1 MKMNFSLTSD
11 EYKMF
16 INSYNVENYIRMR
29 NGERIISMSKF
40 FVSLIEFYKENHKS
54 VEIK

>member
-40 FVSLIEFYKENHKS
+40 FVSLIEFYKENNKS

>member
-1 MKMNFSLTSD
+1 MKINFSLTSD
-11 EYKMF
+11 EHKMF
-16 INSYNVENYIRMR
+16 INLYNVENYIRMR

-40 FVSLIEFYKENHKS
+40 FVSLIEFYKENNKS